1 MLQPIVENAFIHGI
15 YKAQNQEN
23 GLLSISAQVV
33 NKNVVFKIKDNGA
46 GINENKLNELIS
58 NLKINDLPDTKHI
71 GVLNV
76 HQRIKLI
83 FGEEYG
89 ITKISSDT
97 NGTLVELTLPQQ
109 PYN

>member
-15 YKAQNQEN
+15 YKNINSKN
-23 GLLSISAQVV
+23 GLLSISAQII
-33 NKNVVFKIKDNGA
+33 NKNVVFQIKDNGA
-46 GINENKLNELIS
+46 GIGKETLNEIIS
-58 NLKINDLPDTKHI
+58 KLEIDDLPDTKHI
-71 GVLNV
+71 GIRNV

-89 ITKISSDT
+89 ITKIKSDSD
-97 NGTLVELTLPQQ
+97 GTLFEITLPHQ